1 MGSAPNPPATG
12 VGEVEVLRPGSAKQT
27 AHLMLKRYGDDAEA
41 KSVRRADEL
50 AADGEAAGVAV
61 WRRIID
67 AVGQLTNVTPPGKV
81 H

>member
-1 MGSAPNPPATG
+1 
-12 VGEVEVLRPGSAKQT
+12 
-27 AHLMLKRYGDDAEA
+27 MLKRYGDDAEA

-61 WRRIID
+61 WRRSID